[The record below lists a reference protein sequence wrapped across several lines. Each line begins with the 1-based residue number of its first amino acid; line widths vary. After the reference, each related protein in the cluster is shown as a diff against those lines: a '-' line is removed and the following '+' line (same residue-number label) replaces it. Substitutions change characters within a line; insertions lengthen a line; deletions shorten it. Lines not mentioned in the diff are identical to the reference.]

1 MTLLT
6 PTDSRYYIKPRAVSF
21 VENDLGDVNRV
32 YVSIA
37 SGTTIM
43 VYVPEDNL
51 IPYDDDKE
59 YQKWVLTGYST
70 KLATSDAYYIYARLS
85 RSDNRAIIL
94 FSTKKYKVD
103 GSVEGE
109 EGGGN
114 ASGNYYY
121 IPVGNV
127 TATDGATLRTL
138 SFDSGKLSTPD
149 NSYTKEQADAQFMS
163 FEVADKRYLNAL
175 DDDEASGLIRFLKGL
190 YLGESGNP
198 ISSVITAENA
208 EDSTLYTENALLSAA
223 AFSKLFS
230 IAKDDKGN
238 SYIRT
243 PYPLASDST
252 VSSLGVGEDEGG
264 IGGATALYQLVDV
277 LRDGD
282 KVSGAEDGNVLMY
295 DDATGK
301 WYGKKV
307 NLPDVDFSE
316 LEGQLVE
323 VNSLIKALQANDTEH
338 SNAIAA
344 LQAADVQHE
353 KDIATN
359 AASIATLQTDLK
371 STSDALSDLQGEHN
385 ALAGTVNDFL
395 TGVDVD
401 DTINRWKELEN
412 FLAGYTETATLA
424 DLLGVK
430 ADKSVVDT
438 LTTTVNSNYTALDKL
453 ITAEKNR
460 AVAAEGALSGRITTN
475 ATNIETNRG
484 NIAKNTKDIAGIFAT
499 LADWFTLEDGVLHSK
514 YGLASDSTV
523 SSLGVGS
530 DGTGSLSYDRL
541 DSWDSYT
548 DDKAGY
554 ILSAALGWD
563 LKTRLDN
570 LDLGDFD
577 LSGYLSKSEAE
588 NTYATIRSLD
598 SVISRV
604 GNIESTY
611 VISSDLGDFAY
622 KNSLS
627 ASDIPNIPWSK
638 ITSGK
643 PTSLSG
649 YGITD
654 AYTKEEVNNAIG
666 EVDKRIDTLVGSS
679 VSKAIDTFNEV
690 VAFLKDI
697 EDTETL
703 EGILAGKQDAI
714 TDLATIRANAALG
727 ATALQS
733 SDLDGYVNEIATS
746 GSGNAITSVTK
757 SGKKLTFNKAS
768 SFFLAGNFTKAN
780 IKSTLG
786 ISDWALASSKP
797 SYKTSEVT
805 EEGNLYF
812 TTDRVK
818 NCLTG
823 AISTVL
829 TTNLTASRAL
839 ISNASGKI
847 AVSAVTSTELSYL
860 DGVTSAIQ
868 TQLNALSSRIKA
880 YEDILK
886 IEENNTLLHAT
897 VAFASDSTV
906 SSLGVGSDDE
916 GNIGGVIDLTN
927 VVTNIVPSMD
937 GLNIGSASSRWSKL
951 YVTRIENSQD
961 DLYLDSGGY
970 IRMLTD
976 VVFGNNDNF
985 SISPTGTAYLG
996 NIYSNGNIVAT
1007 IGDIDSKLSRYA
1019 LKSEVYSGVISGE
1032 TENGY
1037 YKIRLSY
1044 GNGVGTNALI
1054 PSYSALGFTNIEQ
1067 AEGYYLADQF
1077 LINDILDYVDN
1088 AVKNVNVNVDL
1099 SNYYTKTQVHTYV
1112 SQELNTFSEENLGT
1126 ALQNYFPLSGN
1137 KTITGKVAIS
1147 SAGFLEVQGN
1157 VYVGG
1162 KLYSGLSNNNPYA
1175 TQDWVESQGYTSN
1188 IGTVTGVRINGST
1201 KNPSSGIVDLG
1212 YVASYEDI
1220 ANVVEDYL
1228 VTDYSLSSDTTDA
1241 VKLTTLSGR
1250 SQSITTATLKN
1261 SLGLKA
1267 LAYKDSIDL
1276 SAYAKTSQLE
1286 NYYTKDA
1293 ADSAFAKVEEIET
1306 LVADEIGLYLPNN
1319 FSVASNTTNV
1329 VSVTIG
1335 SNTENIS
1342 AATLKT
1348 SLGLGGAAYKAVGAV
1363 ASGNTGLVTGG
1374 SVYTAIKNVSDIVTT
1389 INDNYASVDYVDS
1402 EIETLEGDL
1411 AAFITAT
1418 EVDTKLQSYATKATT
1433 LAGYGITDAYTKTAA
1448 DERYLNLSGGTI
1460 NSTSQVPLLL
1470 NSSHDGGTTR
1480 IAFINKNTPWGY
1492 LGFNGL
1498 NSPCFIS
1505 AEGAKY
1511 PLIHSGNI
1519 GNYALP
1525 LTGGEIKGSLGV
1537 TGSITA
1543 QGVGTFVNG
1552 LKVGGNNVIHS
1563 GNIGSQS
1570 VNYATSAGDASTLG
1584 GYSLSS
1590 VTLGSLYKGYMA
1602 FSASVAAD
1610 QCWYVKAVYATA
1622 WRNEFNKFEVA
1633 ADYGNASGKLSIEL
1647 GGYSQATGS
1656 FIAKASLYN
1665 NNNVRGFKVVHE
1677 QVDGEWREVLYLKLV
1692 GGSGATVRIY
1702 STMPTMSAKS
1712 GVVSE
1717 ADVAHVSFTDVT
1729 YNNIYTNYKINGE
1742 ITNANKLSTARTIWG
1757 QSFDGSGDVSGS
1769 IRNCDFVRSTDTST
1783 DGYYIGLA
1791 SQGAAPY
1798 EGLLLYTYG
1807 NTPLT
1812 MYTGRTERL
1821 RILSNGNVLIGT
1833 TTDSGDKL
1841 QVNGSASVSS
1851 LKAGQINLHINDEI
1865 NRFGG
1870 NLYLQHRGNGSE
1882 GYGTTGN
1889 IICCANGGNVL
1900 IGSRTDGGYKLDVN
1914 GTSRLNG
1921 DLTVTANQY
1930 KQAVSGCVGIAMYAG
1945 LSATEARIDVVGTD
1959 GAWAANALGLSV
1971 NGDVK
1976 IYHNATVNGTLNV
1989 ANVIEA
1995 NKGINIYGALT
2006 GYVSGTDSDT
2016 WSITGQGAASFAS
2029 LKVGG
2034 NDVATKAT
2042 TLAGYGITDAL
2053 SKSNPSVTGTLTVAG
2068 NVLPSN
2074 NNDTYALGS
2083 TNYRWSKLYVNGV
2096 DCTGSIS
2103 STTNISAQ
2111 GNVTAINGGLSGKTL
2126 SVSGAASVG
2135 SLTVGGAVH
2144 SNLNIGG
2151 YRIKTEGGDI
2161 YGVYDGLDKLMY
2173 FDASAAFCSAFVQTS
2188 DERLKN
2194 ILNGDFR
2201 LSLGTMACAPLII
2214 FDWNNRSNRKH
2225 NVGTIA
2231 QYWQGALPEVVSKT
2245 QNGTLAL
2252 AYGEL
2257 GVAMGISLANIL
2269 EDTNG
2274 RVATVEEEI
2283 KTLKEEN
2290 KRLKE
2295 RVAELEAA

>member
-295 DDATGK
+295 DAATGK

-307 NLPDVDFSE
+307 NIPEVDFSDINDKFVSIDGLIRSLQE
-316 LEGQLVE
+316 KDVAHDESITALQTKDTAIEQSVTSLQGQFDTLVSGDASSAIESFNEVVEFLKDIEDDSTLEGILAGKQNKITETNKLDY
-323 VNSLIKALQANDTEH
+323 SLIANTPSLADFMGSSAIGGTASSENFSAVYWDGTQWKTRTIYKWALASVKPSYTTSDVTEGTR
-338 SNAIAA
+338 
-344 LQAADVQHE
+344 LYF
-353 KDIATN
+353 
-359 AASIATLQTDLK
+359 TDDRAKTALK
-371 STSDALSDLQGEHN
+371 STTDALS
-385 ALAGTVNDFL
+385 ARIAVF
-395 TGVDVD
+395 
-401 DTINRWKELEN
+401 
-412 FLAGYTETATLA
+412 
-424 DLLGVK
+424 
-430 ADKSVVDT
+430 
-438 LTTTVNSNYTALDKL
+438 
-453 ITAEKNR
+453 EKMFQW
-460 AVAAEGALSGRITTN
+460 G
-475 ATNIETNRG
+475 
-484 NIAKNTKDIAGIFAT
+484 
-499 LADWFTLEDGVLHSK
+499 DGDGSHIK
-514 YGLASDSTV
+514 TPYAFASDKTV

-530 DGTGSLSYDRL
+530 DGAGGVSYDRL
-541 DSWDSYT
+541 DNWDSYT

-554 ILSAALGWD
+554 VLSAALGWD

-570 LDLGDFD
+570 LDIGDFD
-577 LSGYLSKSEAE
+577 LSGYLTKSEAE
-588 NTYATIRSLD
+588 NTYATIRSL
-598 SVISRV
+598 
-604 GNIESTY
+604 
-611 VISSDLGDFAY
+611 
-622 KNSLS
+622 NS
-627 ASDIPNIPWSK
+627 
-638 ITSGK
+638 G
-643 PTSLSG
+643 
-649 YGITD
+649 
-654 AYTKEEVNNAIG
+654 
-666 EVDKRIDTLVGSS
+666 
-679 VSKAIDTFNEV
+679 
-690 VAFLKDI
+690 
-697 EDTETL
+697 
-703 EGILAGKQDAI
+703 LAGKQDAI

-847 AVSAVTSTELSYL
+847 AVSAVTSTELGYL

-868 TQLNALSSRIKA
+868 TQLNALSARIKA

-886 IEENNTLLHAT
+886 IEENGTLLHAT

-951 YVTRIENSQD
+951 YVTRIENSDD
-961 DLYLDSGGY
+961 DLYLNSGGY

-1007 IGDIDSKLSRYA
+1007 IGDIDSKLSGYA

-1037 YKIRLSY
+1037 YKISLSY

-1137 KTITGKVAIS
+1137 KTITGKVTIS
-1147 SAGFLEVQGN
+1147 SAGLLEVQGN

-1348 SLGLGGAAYKAVGAV
+1348 SLGLGEAAYKAVGAV

-1448 DERYLNLSGGTI
+1448 DERYLKLSGGTLTGGLTI
-1460 NSTSQVPLLL
+1460 NTGNLIVSKSAGDTVVNKIYPTVDNTYECGQEGRRWYNVR
-1470 NSSHDGGTTR
+1470 TTH
-1480 IAFINKNTPWGY
+1480 INGYTP
-1492 LGFNGL
+1492 
-1498 NSPCFIS
+1498 
-1505 AEGAKY
+1505 
-1511 PLIHSGNI
+1511 IHSGNI

-1525 LTGGEIKGSLGV
+1525 LTGGEITGSLGV

-1570 VNYATSAGDASTLG
+1570 VNYANSAGNADTLG

-1610 QCWYVKAVYATA
+1610 QYWYVKAVYATA
-1622 WRNEFNKFEVA
+1622 WRNEFNKFEVS
-1633 ADYGNASGKLSIEL
+1633 ADYGNINGKLSIEL
-1647 GGYSQATGS
+1647 GGCSQDAGS
-1656 FIAKASLYN
+1656 YIAKASLYN

-1677 QVDGEWREVLYLKLV
+1677 QVDGEWQEVLYLKLV
-1692 GGSGATVRIY
+1692 GGSGAIVRIY

-1717 ADVAHVSFTDVT
+1717 ADVAHVSFTDVK
-1729 YNNIYTNYKINGE
+1729 YNNIYTNYKINGQ
-1742 ITNANKLSTARTIWG
+1742 ITYADKLTTPRTIWG
-1757 QSFDGSGDVSGS
+1757 QSFDGSGDVSGH
-1769 IRNCDFVRSTDTST
+1769 IFLDNYV
-1783 DGYYIGLA
+1783 I
-1791 SQGAAPY
+1791 
-1798 EGLLLYTYG
+1798 YG
-1807 NTPLT
+1807 
-1812 MYTGRTERL
+1812 
-1821 RILSNGNVLIGT
+1821 S
-1833 TTDSGDKL
+1833 
-1841 QVNGSASVSS
+1841 
-1851 LKAGQINLHINDEI
+1851 
-1865 NRFGG
+1865 
-1870 NLYLQHRGNGSE
+1870 
-1882 GYGTTGN
+1882 
-1889 IICCANGGNVL
+1889 
-1900 IGSRTDGGYKLDVN
+1900 GYKNAL
-1914 GTSRLNG
+1914 
-1921 DLTVTANQY
+1921 DLT
-1930 KQAVSGCVGIAMYAG
+1930 
-1945 LSATEARIDVVGTD
+1945 
-1959 GAWAANALGLSV
+1959 
-1971 NGDVK
+1971 
-1976 IYHNATVNGTLNV
+1976 
-1989 ANVIEA
+1989 
-1995 NKGINIYGALT
+1995 
-2006 GYVSGTDSDT
+2006 
-2016 WSITGQGAASFAS
+2016 
-2029 LKVGG
+2029 
-2034 NDVATKAT
+2034 
-2042 TLAGYGITDAL
+2042 
-2053 SKSNPSVTGTLTVAG
+2053 
-2068 NVLPSN
+2068 
-2074 NNDTYALGS
+2074 
-2083 TNYRWSKLYVNGV
+2083 
-2096 DCTGSIS
+2096 
-2103 STTNISAQ
+2103 
-2111 GNVTAINGGLSGKTL
+2111 NGGLS
-2126 SVSGAASVG
+2126 
-2135 SLTVGGAVH
+2135 
-2144 SNLNIGG
+2144 IGYG
-2151 YRIKTEGGDI
+2151 YRNDQAIFYWGK
-2161 YGVYDGLDKLMY
+2161 
-2173 FDASAAFCSAFVQTS
+2173 SHCFVW
-2188 DERLKN
+2188 E
-2194 ILNGDFR
+2194 
-2201 LSLGTMACAPLII
+2201 
-2214 FDWNNRSNRKH
+2214 NR
-2225 NVGTIA
+2225 
-2231 QYWQGALPEVVSKT
+2231 
-2245 QNGTLAL
+2245 
-2252 AYGEL
+2252 
-2257 GVAMGISLANIL
+2257 
-2269 EDTNG
+2269 
-2274 RVATVEEEI
+2274 
-2283 KTLKEEN
+2283 
-2290 KRLKE
+2290 
-2295 RVAELEAA
+2295 